1 MSTVSGRLGG
11 EAADG
16 ESAAAI
22 PAAAGGPETT
32 TGPRAVGRGWTTAL
46 ALANLGLWLGYFGP
60 LQVLLPDQVQDI
72 APHDKSAMLGVVT
85 GFGALVA
92 LVAGPVAGALSD
104 ATGSRFG
111 RRRPWILG
119 GALLGCLGLA
129 ALSGQHGI
137 LGVTLLWCVAQAGL
151 NALQA
156 GISALVPDRVP
167 VRQRGVVSG
176 WVGLTQSLGVVV
188 AVVLVSVVVTG
199 RVSGYL
205 TLGILVVLCALPI
218 VLRSPDPQPPAEE
231 RPAFDLSTLLRAFR
245 ISPRQHPDFAWAWGT
260 RFLVQ
265 LGNALATLYLLYFLR
280 DKVRYQDRFAGQTAS
295 DGLLIVIVLYT
306 VTTVAT
312 VVIGGAISDRSG
324 KRKPSVVVA
333 GYVMAVA
340 ALLLAAWPTWTGTLV
355 AAAILGLGNGVYL
368 SVDQALITQVLPA
381 DEDRAKDLGI
391 INIANSA
398 PQVLGPAIA
407 APVVT
412 YLGGYSTLYL
422 LVAVVTI
429 AGTVSVRKIKSV
441 D

>member
-1 MSTVSGRLGG
+1 MSAVSGRLGG
-11 EAADG
+11 DAADG
-16 ESAAAI
+16 DPAAAI
-22 PAAAGGPETT
+22 PAAGRPETAE
-32 TGPRAVGRGWTTAL
+32 GRAVGRGWTTAL

-129 ALSGQHGI
+129 GLSGQHGI

-199 RVSGYL
+199 RVSGYT

-218 VLRSPDPQPPAEE
+218 VLRSPDPPQPAAE
-231 RPAFDLSTLLRAFR
+231 RPAFDFRALLRAFR
-245 ISPRQHPDFAWAWGT
+245 ISPRRHPDFAWAWGT

-280 DKVRYQDRFAGQTAS
+280 DKVQYQNRFPGQTAS

-306 VTTVAT
+306 VTTLAT

-340 ALLLAAWPTWTGTLV
+340 ALLLAAWPTWTGVLV

-381 DEDRAKDLGI
+381 EQDRAKDLGI

-412 YLGGYSTLYL
+412 YLGGYSALYL
-422 LVAVVTI
+422 LVAVVTV
-429 AGTVSVRKIKSV
+429 AGTVFVRKIESV